1 MGFVNHPG
9 IEPYIFDHRN
19 NQKFAY
25 DLELV
30 NDFARQR
37 QTLERPNRNFC
48 IFHLFGQHTY
58 CRDRYPEGFSRF
70 KAEDVEKHYAM
81 RPDSKETLNKAQRE
95 EVAAYLNA
103 TAYNDMVVDS
113 IIRLFDHRNA
123 IVIYLSDH
131 GEEVHNFRRQYS
143 RTDLAT
149 DVAEA
154 LPCQLDIPLLVYLTP
169 RYRALHP
176 DVCRRLAAATDRRF
190 MSDDLPQMIFD
201 ILGVSSRYFKPQR
214 SVIYDHYQA
223 PRHRILQN
231 GRRYD

>member
-1 MGFVNHPG
+1 
-9 IEPYIFDHRN
+9 
-19 NQKFAY
+19 
-25 DLELV
+25 
-30 NDFARQR
+30 
-37 QTLERPNRNFC
+37 
-48 IFHLFGQHTY
+48 
-58 CRDRYPEGFSRF
+58 
-70 KAEDVEKHYAM
+70 M

-131 GEEVHNFRRQYS
+131 GEEVHNFRRQYN

-176 DVCRRLAAATDRRF
+176 DVCRRLAEATDRRF

-201 ILGVSSRYFKPQR
+201 ILGVSSRHFKPQR
-214 SVIYDHYQA
+214 SVINDHYQA